1 LAGEG
6 HTGLPVRQ
14 EAWKHHFKADPG
26 NDVILQKMKLNL
38 AYESSLTKHVAL
50 VQKVKADVIIVDTLR
65 RAMAAMVAE
74 NTNEASLA
82 IRDLDIIRE
91 AAGPEATLLALHH
104 PAEHNPS
111 DPAGSYPL
119 EGNVDTVPGMVDTD
133 NPGNRE
139 IG

>member
-1 LAGEG
+1 
-6 HTGLPVRQ
+6 
-14 EAWKHHFKADPG
+14 AWKHHFKADPG

-38 AYESSLTKHVAL
+38 ADESSVTKHVEL

-82 IRDLDIIRE
+82 IRHVDIIRK

-104 PAEHNPS
+104 PAKQDRKSTRLNCSRVKSADDGYSSERK
-111 DPAGSYPL
+111 
-119 EGNVDTVPGMVDTD
+119 DTARVLCTG
-133 NPGNRE
+133 RS
-139 IG
+139 